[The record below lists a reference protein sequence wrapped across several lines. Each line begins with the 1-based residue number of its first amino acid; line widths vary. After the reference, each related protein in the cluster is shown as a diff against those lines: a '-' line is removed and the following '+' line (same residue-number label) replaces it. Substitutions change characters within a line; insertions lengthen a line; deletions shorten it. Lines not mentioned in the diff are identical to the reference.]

1 MHELTT
7 LFIPHCAFLPVS
19 WTLPGSRCEDAAAAS
34 YNLSTP
40 QGCSESGCDDRRY
53 RPRPRAA
60 HNLCHLSSDYDRL
73 KVASSVLRTAS
84 HNGQF
89 LLNYDFSWCHPRYA
103 RHTEESSLKSITS
116 NTDLFSLS
124 TCSSERLSKARL
136 LLGAGIYKACSTTI
150 TQNDDLFPR
159 PLVFVVSCPKTWK
172 YKDPCSS
179 LGKMRREKARRNP
192 GILNTGLREWKYRNL

>member
-40 QGCSESGCDDRRY
+40 QGCSESGCDDR
-53 RPRPRAA
+53 
-60 HNLCHLSSDYDRL
+60 S
-73 KVASSVLRTAS
+73 
-84 HNGQF
+84 
-89 LLNYDFSWCHPRYA
+89 A